1 MLLWKAFAMRADPE
15 EVATLA
21 AAAGL
26 ALSPERCAVVA
37 GALDAFAPLLDSLLA
52 VDVDDTVPPAVF
64 DARW

>member
-1 MLLWKAFAMRADPE
+1 MATDPE
-15 EVATLA
+15 EVARLA

-37 GALDAFAPLLDSLLA
+37 GALDAFAPLLDSLSA
-52 VDVDDTVPPAVF
+52 VDVDDAVPPEVF